1 MNDTAGPNGLVP
13 TLLVF
18 GVLPRVPIIPSKLP
32 DQLDRLKLMRSAKKE
47 MAQVIAK
54 SKLTK
59 AMRMNIPSACNRS
72 IKIGDDVLVYREP
85 PGNKWIGPFKV
96 VNVDDKMAHLDYN
109 GELKLYSIDKLKV
122 YNEDLTTLPPASST
136 SSEQSPPP
144 DDHSFDLLGEFR
156 SIISRTET
164 GTAPSS
170 SLANNIIQGLTGEQ
184 TVHLASTI
192 ESSDPI
198 AKSP

>member
-59 AMRMNIPSACNRS
+59 ALRMNIPSSCNRS

-85 PGNKWIGPFKV
+85 PVKKWIGPFKV

-144 DDHSFDLLGEFR
+144 DDHSLDLLGEFR